1 MRQIIYSL
9 MCAIAFCV
17 PFNSAAR
24 SKGNGKFAVKANANI
39 GLGKAFGIKS
49 SLPGMSPSSSANDF
63 GVDFG
68 WTFFSRKQNSLE
80 LNVGVSYEASDIKA
94 ELESCHYSYD
104 ASAGAD
110 MDGETYVRY
119 YELSGIH
126 QKMDMGRLTVPVY
139 LSYVY
144 RCNSR
149 LRLHADLGV
158 RLGFKVSSK
167 VSEVSGE
174 GYSYGI
180 YPQYDDLMIDAG
192 YINDFGT
199 KSYTKEAAALPEA
212 NAFSCS
218 VLAGVGAEFRIYGPL
233 AADLS
238 LRYLGGLTDQ
248 YKPGFSGTVRFDEND
263 SPVTYTVAGG
273 ERMKALSDYFTS
285 SRLSQLR
292 LCLSLI
298 YRF

>member
-1 MRQIIYSL
+1 
-9 MCAIAFCV
+9 
-17 PFNSAAR
+17 
-24 SKGNGKFAVKANANI
+24 
-39 GLGKAFGIKS
+39 
-49 SLPGMSPSSSANDF
+49 
-63 GVDFG
+63 
-68 WTFFSRKQNSLE
+68 
-80 LNVGVSYEASDIKA
+80 
-94 ELESCHYSYD
+94 
-104 ASAGAD
+104 
-110 MDGETYVRY
+110 MDGETYARY

-126 QKMDMGRLTVPVY
+126 QKLDMGRLTVPVY

-158 RLGFKVSSK
+158 RLGFKVCSK

-192 YINDFGT
+192 YMNDFGT
-199 KSYTKEAAALPEA
+199 KSYAKETAALPEA

-218 VLAGVGAEFRIYGPL
+218 VLAGVGAEFRIYGQL

-248 YKPGFSGTVRFDEND
+248 YKPGFSRTVGFDGND

-292 LCLSLI
+292 LSLSLI